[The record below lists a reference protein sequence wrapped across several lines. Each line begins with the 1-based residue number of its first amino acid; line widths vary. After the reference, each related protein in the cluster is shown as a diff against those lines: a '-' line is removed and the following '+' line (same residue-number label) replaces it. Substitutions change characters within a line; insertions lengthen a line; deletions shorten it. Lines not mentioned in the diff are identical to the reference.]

1 MKRRA
6 FITLLGGAAAWPRA
20 ARAQQSGRTRRVG
33 ILMPL
38 TAEDPYDQARLAA
51 FLQGLQEAGWSV
63 GRNLRIDT
71 RWGAGDVDRIRK
83 SAMELVALAPDVILT
98 IGTNA
103 AVALQQ
109 ASRTVPVVFTAVTD
123 PAGGGLIESLSRPG
137 GNLTG
142 FTFFGFSTSAKWL
155 ELLKEVAPRVTRAAV
170 LRDTSPSGIGTLAAI
185 QAVAP
190 SLAIDTS
197 PIGVQNAGEIERA
210 VTAFARSAN
219 GGLIVV
225 PNATTI
231 AHRELIIALA
241 AQLHLPAVYGYRLFV
256 INGGLIC
263 YGPDI
268 VDQCRRAAGYADR
281 ILNGAQPWSLPV
293 QEPTK
298 FELVVNLKTAR
309 ALALEVAPML
319 LARADEVIK

>member
-1 MKRRA
+1 MRRRE
-6 FITLLGGAAAWPRA
+6 FITVLGGAAAAWPLA
-20 ARAQQSGRTRRVG
+20 ARAQQGERVRRVG

-38 TAEDPYDQARLAA
+38 TADDPYDQTRLAA

-71 RWGAGDVDRIRK
+71 RWGGGIEGICR
-83 SAMELVALAPDVILT
+83 SAVELVALSPDVILT
-98 IGTNA
+98 IGTNS

-109 ASRTVPVVFTAVTD
+109 ASRTIPVVFTAVTD
-123 PAGGGLIESLSRPG
+123 PAGGGLVESLARPG
-137 GNLTG
+137 GNMTG
-142 FTFFGFSTSAKWL
+142 FALVAFGTSAKWL
-155 ELLKEVAPRVTRAAV
+155 ELLKEIAPGVKRAAV
-170 LRDTSPSGIGTLAAI
+170 LRDTSPAGIGSFAAI

-190 SLAIDTS
+190 SLGIEMS
-197 PIGVQNAGEIERA
+197 PIGEQHANEIDRA
-210 VTAFARSAN
+210 ITAFARSSN
-219 GGLIVV
+219 SGLIVV

-231 AHRELIIALA
+231 VNRKLIISLA

-256 INGGLIC
+256 TNGGLIC

-281 ILNGAQPWSLPV
+281 ILRGEQATNLAV

-298 FELVVNLKTAR
+298 FELVVNVKTAN
-309 ALALEVAPML
+309 ALGLDVPATL
-319 LARADEVIK
+319 LARADEVVE

>member
-1 MKRRA
+1 MRRRE
-6 FITLLGGAAAWPRA
+6 FITVLGGAAAAWPLA
-20 ARAQQSGRTRRVG
+20 ARAQQGERVRRVG

-38 TAEDPYDQARLAA
+38 TADDPYDQTRLAA

-71 RWGAGDVDRIRK
+71 RWGGGIEGICR
-83 SAMELVALAPDVILT
+83 SAVELVALSPDVILT
-98 IGTNA
+98 IGTNS

-109 ASRTVPVVFTAVTD
+109 ASRTIPVVFTAVTD
-123 PAGGGLIESLSRPG
+123 PAGGGLVESLARPG
-137 GNLTG
+137 GNMTG
-142 FTFFGFSTSAKWL
+142 FALVAFGTSAKWL
-155 ELLKEVAPRVTRAAV
+155 ELLKEIAPGVKRAAV
-170 LRDTSPSGIGTLAAI
+170 LRDTSPAGIGSFAAI

-190 SLAIDTS
+190 SLGIEMS
-197 PIGVQNAGEIERA
+197 PIGEQHANEIDRA
-210 VTAFARSAN
+210 ITAFARSSN
-219 GGLIVV
+219 SGLIVV

-231 AHRELIIALA
+231 VNRKLIISLA

-256 INGGLIC
+256 TNGGLIC

-281 ILNGAQPWSLPV
+281 ILRGEQATNLAG

-298 FELVVNLKTAR
+298 FELVVNVKTAN
-309 ALALEVAPML
+309 ALGLDVPATL
-319 LARADEVIK
+319 LARADEVVE

>member
-6 FITLLGGAAAWPRA
+6 FITLLGGAAAAWPLA
-20 ARAQQSGRTRRVG
+20 ARAQQPGSTRRVG

-38 TAEDPYDQARLAA
+38 TADDPYDQARLAA

-71 RWGAGDVDRIRK
+71 RWGGGIEGIRR
-83 SAMELVALAPDVILT
+83 SAVELVALSPDVILT
-98 IGTNA
+98 IGTNS

-123 PAGGGLIESLSRPG
+123 PAGGGLVESLARPG
-137 GNLTG
+137 GNMTG
-142 FTFFGFSTSAKWL
+142 FALVAFGTSAKWL
-155 ELLKEVAPRVTRAAV
+155 ELLKEIAPGVKRVAV
-170 LRDTSPSGIGTLAAI
+170 LRDTSPGGIGSFAAI

-190 SLAIDTS
+190 SLGIDTS
-197 PIGVQNAGEIERA
+197 PIGEQHPNEIERA
-210 VTAFARSAN
+210 ITAFARPN

-231 AHRELIIALA
+231 VNRKLIISLA
-241 AQLHLPAVYGYRLFV
+241 AKLRLPAVYGYRLFV
-256 INGGLIC
+256 TNGGLIC

-268 VDQCRRAAGYADR
+268 VDQCWRAAGYADR
-281 ILNGAQPWSLPV
+281 ILRGEQPGNLPV

-298 FELVVNLKTAR
+298 FELVVNVKTAN
-309 ALALEVAPML
+309 ALGLEVPPTL
-319 LARADEVIK
+319 LARADEVIE